1 MVNVAWPCNYTSLFA
16 TPLRPLHILAT
27 LKLLDEAPTC
37 QKTMRIWAMWVQSEP
52 ENSGIM
58 ARWVDLSGAAHL
70 GLRSAANFHPGASN
84 FHVPAMGNEAASS
97 MHYSPDFAAI
107 ARIEVSFKNTSRGA
121 KS

>member
-1 MVNVAWPCNYTSLFA
+1 
-16 TPLRPLHILAT
+16 
-27 LKLLDEAPTC
+27 
-37 QKTMRIWAMWVQSEP
+37 MWVHSEP
-52 ENSGIM
+52 ENSGIIDQV
-58 ARWVDLSGAAHL
+58 RRVDLSGAAHQVL

>member
-1 MVNVAWPCNYTSLFA
+1 MMDVAWPCNYTSLFA
-16 TPLRPLHILAT
+16 SPLRPLLSLAA

-37 QKTMRIWAMWVQSEP
+37 QKTMRIWAMRVHLEP
-52 ENSGIM
+52 KNSGIM

-97 MHYSPDFAAI
+97 M
-107 ARIEVSFKNTSRGA
+107 G
-121 KS
+121 